1 MNNKRGQFF
10 LIAAVII
17 IVVIVSVITV
27 SNYTSTKDEVKLY
40 DLGQEIGI
48 ESQQVIDSGTY
59 SGLND
64 DEMANLMENFAKN
77 YVSYIEEDKNIYFIF
92 GNKEQIHFL
101 GYQDL
106 IDENVCVKL
115 KGDPT
120 ISSNC
125 RLFGQSCSSSS
136 ECCSGLTCEDNK
148 CAVSC
153 FNVDISTTENSL
165 TTNLPE
171 AKGSIDIDN
180 VVVLVGGGETTPS
193 SVTYRNDLEG
203 LPPTD
208 YQFKLKRGENFY
220 FVIWREIKGEKH
232 VVTSDAQ

>member
-1 MNNKRGQFF
+1 MREKKGQFF

-27 SNYTSTKDEVKLY
+27 SNYTSKKDEVKLY

-64 DEMANLMENFAKN
+64 EEMANLMEQFAKN
-77 YVSYIEEDKNIYFIF
+77 YVSYIEEEKNIYFVF

-106 IDENVCVKL
+106 IDEKVCVKL
-115 KGDPT
+115 NIEGT
-120 ISSNC
+120 SSEC
-125 RLFGQSCSSSS
+125 KPSGQTCSSTE
-136 ECCSGLTCEDNK
+136 ECCSGLACEGQKCIVNCMMILEMQQTTSIPENK
-148 CAVSC
+148 L
-153 FNVDISTTENSL
+153 TTE
-165 TTNLPE
+165 E
-171 AKGSIDIDN
+171 IDN
-180 VVVLVGGGETTPS
+180 VVVRVGGQSNVETSDEQTS
-193 SVTYRNDLEG
+193 G
-203 LPPTD
+203 ATD
-208 YQFKLKRGENFY
+208 YQFSLKKGENFY

-232 VVTSDAQ
+232 VVTSET

>member
-10 LIAAVII
+10 LIVAVII

-115 KGDPT
+115 NPIAPRRECYPAEFILNENIQETKTFSPPEGDT
-120 ISSNC
+120 
-125 RLFGQSCSSSS
+125 Q
-136 ECCSGLTCEDNK
+136 
-148 CAVSC
+148 
-153 FNVDISTTENSL
+153 
-165 TTNLPE
+165 
-171 AKGSIDIDN
+171 IDD
-180 VVVLVGGGETTPS
+180 VVVRVGGGETTTS
-193 SVTYRNDLEG
+193 SAIDGDDSEG